1 MPKSSHWIIVA
12 IATLMCCIALTETI
26 RNGLWHTH
34 VLLWWTAAAIWVIA
48 VVAQA
53 YRSRHD
59 QNPDENNE

>member
-1 MPKSSHWIIVA
+1 MLTTTNQENRTLMPKSSHWI
-12 IATLMCCIALTETI
+12 
-26 RNGLWHTH
+26 
-34 VLLWWTAAAIWVIA
+34 IA